1 MKKLIFALTIG
12 LLVAWQPCS
21 SQRLLKKVGKQLEN
35 AANAVMQQT
44 KEKEDEAPATTT
56 TSRTT
61 TTSSTRADKPS
72 GTAYPE
78 IDGLI
83 YRVNMKA
90 RYAAVSKVGDVM
102 WHETDTV
109 YIPDYINYNGVR
121 YPVKDIDK
129 WAFKEETLTKIRLP
143 YTLEEISEEAFM
155 MTANLKSVTIPNR
168 VKIIKPGAFA
178 GCGASEV
185 TLSRNLEVIDGRAFL
200 GMDNLKSIEIPTS
213 VKRIDMRAFAECG
226 SLVSVKLPSGLTVL
240 GKWAFRDCKALKSI
254 SIPYK
259 VTSIDEMAFSGCT
272 SLTSVSLPD
281 GLKEIK
287 EGAFS
292 GCKLLKTITFPA
304 ALTTIEGDAFS
315 ECGFAS
321 LTIPATA
328 TNLQE
333 RAFRDCMSLTH
344 VTISSRY
351 KDFATLAGIF
361 SFSRR
366 GGKLFDEKD
375 VYNLKNFTFTD

>member
-1 MKKLIFALTIG
+1 MKRLIFALTVG
-12 LLVAWQPCS
+12 MLLAWQPCS

-56 TSRTT
+56 TQRTT
-61 TTSSTRADKPS
+61 TTRTRTSQTS
-72 GTAYPE
+72 GTEYPE

-200 GMDNLKSIEIPTS
+200 GMDNLKSIEIPAS

-259 VTSIDEMAFSGCT
+259 VTSIGELAFSGCT
-272 SLTSVSLPD
+272 SLASVSLPS
-281 GLKEIK
+281 GLKDIQG
-287 EGAFS
+287 GAFS
-292 GCKLLKTITFPA
+292 GCKSLKTIEFPA
-304 ALTTIEGDAFS
+304 SLTTIAGDAFS
-315 ECGFAS
+315 ECGFVS

-328 TNLQE
+328 TDLKE
-333 RAFRDCMSLTH
+333 FAFRDCMSLTH
-344 VTISSRY
+344 VTISSQY
-351 KDFATLAGIF
+351 KDFTKLAEIF